1 MYQLFNEEH
10 VLDSISI
17 GSNSPE
23 GEALTQQIMSLSLWT
38 LEEFSKGT
46 NQADKS
52 MEMVLELMSAM
63 YIFGMVYQMERI
75 GMR

>member
-1 MYQLFNEEH
+1 MDEY
-10 VLDSISI
+10 VVDSIGI
-17 GSNSPE
+17 GFNSPE
-23 GEALTQQIMSLSLWT
+23 GEALTQQIMSLSLWA

-46 NQADKS
+46 DQADKS

-75 GMR
+75 GMK